1 MRKRRK
7 AGEVSAR
14 EATMSIDERILE
26 IRSRAGLT
34 QQEMA
39 DRLFVT
45 RQAVSRW
52 ERGETVPGIDTL
64 RLIAEAF
71 DVRVDQILELPGDN
85 RCESC
90 GMPLADPSLLGTEA
104 DGSPATRY
112 CKWCYEGG
120 GYTAPDITMDEM
132 ADVCVSH
139 LAAPGSGFTE
149 AEARDYMEGLLPRLK
164 RWSR

>member
-1 MRKRRK
+1 
-7 AGEVSAR
+7 
-14 EATMSIDERILE
+14 MSIDERILE
-26 IRSRAGLT
+26 IRSERGLT

-39 DRLFVT
+39 DRLSVT

-52 ERGETVPGIDTL
+52 EHGETAPGIDTL
-64 RLIAEAF
+64 RLITKVF
-71 DVRVDQILELPGDN
+71 GVPVSRILELPENN

-112 CKWCYEGG
+112 CKWCYEDGD
-120 GYTAPDITMDEM
+120 YTAPEITMGEM
-132 ADVCVSH
+132 VDVCVGHMST
-139 LAAPGSGFTE
+139 PGSGFSE
-149 AEARDYMEGLLPRLK
+149 AEARDYMERLLPQLE

>member
-7 AGEVSAR
+7 AREVSAR

-71 DVRVDQILELPGDN
+71 DEIGRAHV
-85 RCESC
+85 
-90 GMPLADPSLLGTEA
+90 
-104 DGSPATRY
+104 
-112 CKWCYEGG
+112 
-120 GYTAPDITMDEM
+120 
-132 ADVCVSH
+132 
-139 LAAPGSGFTE
+139 
-149 AEARDYMEGLLPRLK
+149 
-164 RWSR
+164 

>member
-1 MRKRRK
+1 
-7 AGEVSAR
+7 
-14 EATMSIDERILE
+14 MSIDERILE

-52 ERGETVPGIDTL
+52 ERGE
-64 RLIAEAF
+64 
-71 DVRVDQILELPGDN
+71 

-132 ADVCVSH
+132 ADICVSH
-139 LAAPGSGFTE
+139 LAAPGSGCTE